1 MTAPDNP
8 YFARAAVNR
17 FWGYFLGIGLGEP
30 VDDLEGEHPPTHPEL
45 LNELA
50 RDFTAHRYDVKLL
63 IRALTSTRVY
73 QLTSQATHPSQDDP
87 QRFARIAVKGLTGE
101 QIFDSLV
108 QATGYQE
115 PARPA
120 QAPDQPPVNVSPA
133 RSAFLTRFASQG
145 DKRTEPQTS
154 IPQALALMN
163 GKFVHGVT
171 NLKGTGTLATVAN
184 DASLNTTQRIEALF
198 LATLSRKPAGKESA
212 RLVAFVDGGGPDH
225 DLQKA
230 LADVFWALLNSGEFI
245 LNH

>member
-50 RDFTAHRYDVKLL
+50 RAFAAQRYDVKML
-63 IRALTSTRVY
+63 IRAITSSCVY
-73 QLTSQATHPSQDDP
+73 QLTSQTTHPSQNDP
-87 QRFARIAVKGLTGE
+87 QRFARMAVKGLTAE

-120 QAPDQPPVNVSPA
+120 PSPDQPPENVSPA
-133 RSAFLTRFASQG
+133 RAVFLARFANQG

-171 NLKGTGTLATVAN
+171 SLKGKGTLATVVK
-184 DASLNTTQRIEALF
+184 DTSLNTTQKIETLF
-198 LATLSRKPAGKESA
+198 LATLSRKPTAKESA
-212 RLVAFVDGGGPDH
+212 RLAAFVDGGGSEH
-225 DLQKA
+225 DSEKA